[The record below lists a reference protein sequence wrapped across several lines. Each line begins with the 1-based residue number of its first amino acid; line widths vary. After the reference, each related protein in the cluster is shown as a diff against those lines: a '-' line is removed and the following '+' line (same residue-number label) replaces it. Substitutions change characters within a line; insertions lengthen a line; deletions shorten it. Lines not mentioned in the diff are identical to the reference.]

1 MKTLKLQKGII
12 YGPINSRRL
21 GSSLGIN
28 LSPNAYKLC
37 SFNCIYCQYGKT
49 KVHTLNI
56 IRNLSDLPTKEQV
69 KDALEDWLKKGEKV
83 GYITFSGN
91 GEPTLH
97 PEFDK
102 IVDEVIKLRDK
113 YLPQAKV
120 AILSNSS
127 NVSLPEVKKA
137 LKKLDLRIMKLD
149 CGTKEMFEKMN
160 SPAKGIEYEELVDD
174 LKELKNIIIQS
185 VFIGGEVTNTKPDEV
200 EEWIERLRYILPKK
214 IQIYSLDR
222 PFIGKSI
229 SKVDRYVLSKIA
241 ELASELSGIEV
252 EVY

>member
-12 YGPINSRRL
+12 YGPMNSRRL

-28 LSPNAYKLC
+28 LSPIAYKLC

-49 KVHTLNI
+49 KVHTI
-56 IRNLSDLPTKEQV
+56 DVIRYLSDLPIKQQV
-69 KDALEDWLKKGEKV
+69 KNALEDWVKMGEKV
-83 GYITFSGN
+83 DYITFSGN

-102 IVDEVIKLRDK
+102 IVDDVIKLRDS

-127 NVSLPEVKKA
+127 NVSSPEVKKA
-137 LKKLDLRIMKLD
+137 LKKLDLPIMKLD
-149 CGTKEMFEKMN
+149 CGTKDTFQKI
-160 SPAKGIEYEELVDD
+160 SCPAKGIEYEKIVDD
-174 LKELKNIIIQS
+174 LKELKNIVIQS

-200 EEWIERLRYILPKK
+200 EEWIERIRYILPKK

-222 PFIGKSI
+222 PFNEKSI

>member
-1 MKTLKLQKGII
+1 MKTLRLQKGII

-49 KVHTLNI
+49 KVHTI
-56 IRNLSDLPTKEQV
+56 EVIKNLSDLPTKDEV

-83 GYITFSGN
+83 DYITFSGN
-91 GEPTLH
+91 GEPTQH

-127 NVSLPEVKKA
+127 NVSSPEVKKA

-160 SPAKGIEYEELVDD
+160 GPAEGIEYEKLVDD

>member
-28 LSPNAYKLC
+28 LSPNDYKLC

-49 KVHTLNI
+49 KVHTI
-56 IRNLSDLPTKEQV
+56 DVIRNLSDLPTKEKV
-69 KDALEDWLKKGEKV
+69 KNALEDWLRKGMKV
-83 GYITFSGN
+83 DYITFSGN

-102 IVDEVIKLRDK
+102 IVDEVIKLRNK
-113 YLPQAKV
+113 YLPPAKV

-127 NVSLPEVKKA
+127 NVSSPKVKKA
-137 LKKLDLRIMKLD
+137 LKRLDLVIMKLD
-149 CGTKEMFEKMN
+149 SGTKEMFQKIN
-160 SPAKGIEYEELVDD
+160 SPVKGIEYEKVVED

-200 EEWIERLRYILPKK
+200 EEWIEGLRYILPKK
-214 IQIYSLDR
+214 VQIYSLDR

>member
-28 LSPNAYKLC
+28 LSPIAYKLC

-49 KVHTLNI
+49 KVHTI
-56 IRNLSDLPTKEQV
+56 DVIRNLSDLPTKQQV
-69 KDALEDWLKKGEKV
+69 KNALEDWVKMGEKV
-83 GYITFSGN
+83 DYITFSGN

-102 IVDEVIKLRDK
+102 IVDDVIKLRDS

-127 NVSLPEVKKA
+127 NVSSPEVKKA
-137 LKKLDLRIMKLD
+137 LKKLDLPIMKLD
-149 CGTKEMFEKMN
+149 CGTKDMFQKI
-160 SPAKGIEYEELVDD
+160 SCPAKGIEYEKIVDD
-174 LKELKNIIIQS
+174 LKELKNIVIQS

-200 EEWIERLRYILPKK
+200 EEWIERIRYILPKK

-222 PFIGKSI
+222 PFNEKSI

>member
-12 YGPINSRRL
+12 YGPVNSRRL
-21 GSSLGIN
+21 GPSLGIN
-28 LSPNAYKLC
+28 LSPNSYKLC

-49 KVHTLNI
+49 KVHTI
-56 IRNLSDLPTKEQV
+56 DVIRNLSDLPIKDEV
-69 KDALEDWLKKGEKV
+69 KDALEEWLKKGEKV
-83 GYITFSGN
+83 DYITFSGN

-97 PEFDK
+97 PEFNQ

-113 YLPQAKV
+113 YLPEAKV

-127 NVSLPEVKKA
+127 MVSSPEVKKA
-137 LKKLDLRIMKLD
+137 LNKLDLRIMKLD
-149 CGTKEMFEKMN
+149 CGTKEKFQKIN
-160 SPAKGIEYEELVDD
+160 SPARAIEYEKLVED
-174 LKELKNIIIQS
+174 LKELKNITIQS
-185 VFIGGEVTNTKPDEV
+185 VFIGGEITNTNTDEV
-200 EEWIERLRYILPKK
+200 EEWIEKIRYILPDK

-229 SKVDRYVLSKIA
+229 SKVDRYVLSKIG
-241 ELASELSGIEV
+241 ELAKELSGIEV